1 MSEEKRKAVTSEG
14 LEVSILAGPALA
26 RTIYDNDLR
35 ERYWAIDPDGVSAF
49 YLASK
54 LTFPPKAEDFE
65 NIYPIGGFI
74 SGRHRTKGGADISAS
89 SGRIAILHRWQDQDG
104 QWHAELL
111 NDE

>member
-1 MSEEKRKAVTSEG
+1 MSEKKRTAVHETLGE
-14 LEVSILAGPALA
+14 LEILAGPVE
-26 RTIYDNDLR
+26 LR
-35 ERYWAIDPDGVSAF
+35 AYNSDEMRPSYWAVDVSNVG
-49 YLASK
+49 LVVPASK

-65 NIYPIGGFI
+65 NVYPIGGFI

-89 SGRIAILHRWQDQDG
+89 SGRIAVLHRWQDQDG